1 MERPNSHLV
10 LEHINNIVIPGNQS
24 GIGGVMDYIEDYLI
38 TSDREHMF
46 VIALDDDNLPLNVN
60 MAHVGTINRSVA
72 SARDVVKP
80 ALLSKASQL
89 VVLHNHPSGD
99 TLPSNED
106 KLFTERLSNACH
118 SVGLSL
124 VEHYVVGLEKGKYSR
139 LIQTEETDR
148 LLTTNYQQPH
158 VSEVPVVN
166 LKLNHAVNA
175 TYSKTYNA
183 QEELESEI
191 KQFIDSQQENK
202 HYVFGFGTKNQLVSI
217 IGASDKVFSHPK
229 GMEMIRQRL
238 ILSNANKVV
247 FSHVKPLKNNA
258 EFLEHY
264 TWIEN
269 EKRHFDLFE
278 MNVLDAFVF
287 FKDKSL
293 SVSYAGVYDQTEFF
307 KYCQDNTIEQPA
319 ILREES
325 KKLTKEEMKQLP
337 IIEVAQ
343 SLGMNMIRSGREYYW
358 DEHDSLKINP
368 SKNRFS
374 WYSRDIHGD
383 TIKLVQTIREIPF
396 AQAVQFLQTGT
407 YTENHTPKVEPKQPF
422 IYPLKPYETTFEQAR
437 RYLVEERKLAPETVD
452 FFVSK
457 GSMVS
462 ANYKTK
468 DTPAEEVII
477 FQYKDYQ
484 DKIVGGSM
492 QGITPNKGLHPGKG
506 YLKKIL
512 FNSEGTAG
520 FKVDVGTPERLI
532 FFEAPIDLMSYY
544 ELNQDKLQNVR
555 LIAMDGLKE
564 VVISRALM
572 EFMAF
577 QHHTPA
583 EKLNASLSRVN
594 EYLDFVVEST
604 TFFEEPGNDQMITL
618 AVDNDEAGLKFIE
631 KLQDKGCVFQV
642 ELPEKPENLS
652 KMDWNALLYS
662 EKEKQNELSQEKD
675 MDVYVDDKL
684 TKHGLTVE
692 QKQHLTTFLETQV
705 PNITF
710 QTAFTWF
717 GQEREIYKLG
727 EFYITDRYAE
737 LDRLSPQKQ
746 VELLTKEVLESY
758 GKPISLVKKREYD
771 AFDPPAEDNEH
782 SESYDDRYDDPRFD
796 LDYIKSIFGYDD
808 TVDLSFY
815 KEHENHI
822 DFITNS
828 EKTKKALD
836 NKQEQKDAETNNG
849 DLPGNQEA
857 APLPEVS
864 ISQPLS
870 DWSPNQA
877 QSQPLLQFTIDG
889 ILPSTH
895 KNNYHPITAKE
906 LRKLNRYAQNIQHS
920 AEWYLN
926 NLADTKLIYLYSDG
940 HETGKVDITFGK
952 EHFMHLTGLLPQK
965 VGQTAEQTLLDF
977 AQGRGHFEHLLI
989 ANYNGAFEKLQVL
1002 PELQEIISSDA
1013 FYFDDLSDIEKL
1025 HRLNLDKAIRTSD
1038 KDLLLALRTVD
1049 DTVIPASLM
1058 RLKSSLN
1065 IQLDSILHKVI
1076 LGVYRERNGALEQL
1090 SINEEYIKDG
1100 GKEMMSILENREEI
1114 LEPIF
1119 QNIDSSVSDIEK
1131 IDRTKDSD
1139 GDGISDYDEIQQG
1152 TDPNNSRSN
1161 SKEKQQDNND
1171 VPISELIA
1179 NNDRLGLMT
1188 HLKEGMKQFAHSQQ
1202 YKTYLTA
1209 MSKFYHYSPR
1219 NLQLLLAQNPHI
1231 QQVASYQSW
1240 QKDFERQVVKGEKAL
1255 KVFVPLLVKQKD
1267 DNGNFIV
1274 DDNGEIQTRTIYKL
1288 GNVFDVSQTEGKALP
1303 QPVYRLESSVEGYK
1317 ELYQAIKYI
1326 NSQNDVSIHFD
1337 TLPGGVNGLY
1347 QPLENRIVIS
1357 NRGMSEAQI
1366 IKTLIHETAH
1376 AQLHQKGN
1384 VNQLS
1389 DEYAIQELRAESIA
1403 YVVANHYGIDTS
1415 EYSFGYLHVWS
1426 GDKVDYSDL
1435 EKSLTTIQQTS
1446 KQFIEK
1452 IDTTLEK
1459 IKSNTLQKNQF
1470 NVNLEKAK
1478 QAEAQTILNKSVGGD
1493 VTKKMITPTAE
1504 KS

>member
-24 GIGGVMDYIEDYLI
+24 GIGGVMEYIEDYLI
-38 TSDREHMF
+38 KSDREHMF
-46 VIALDDDNLPLNVN
+46 VIALDDDNVPLNVN

-72 SARDVVKP
+72 STRDVVKP
-80 ALLSKASQL
+80 ALLSKASKL

-99 TLPSNED
+99 VLPSTED
-106 KLFTERLSNACH
+106 KLFTERLSESCK

-124 VEHYVVGLEKGKYSR
+124 VEHYVVGLEKGEYSR
-139 LIQTEETDR
+139 LIQAEETDI
-148 LLTTNYQQPH
+148 LLTVSHQQPH
-158 VSEVPVVN
+158 VDEVPVVN
-166 LKLNHAVNA
+166 LTLNNAVNA
-175 TYSKTYNA
+175 TYSKTYGS
-183 QEELESEI
+183 QEELEPAI
-191 KQFIDSQQENK
+191 RQFIDQQAENK
-202 HYVFGFGTKNQLVSI
+202 HYAFGFGNKNQLVSI
-217 IGASDKVFSHPK
+217 VGASEKVFSSQK

-247 FSHVKPLKNNA
+247 FVHTKPLKNNA

-269 EKRHFDLFE
+269 EKKHFELFD
-278 MNVLDAFVF
+278 MKVLDAFVF

-293 SVSYAGVYDQTEFF
+293 SVLYPNYDNRQEFF
-307 KYCQDNTIEQPA
+307 NYSQEHAIEQQEIPQ
-319 ILREES
+319 EEI
-325 KKLTKEEMKQLP
+325 KKLTKEEIKQLP
-337 IIEVAQ
+337 ILEVAQ

-358 DEHDSLKINP
+358 DEHDSLRINP
-368 SKNRFS
+368 SKNIFS
-374 WYSRDIHGD
+374 WFSRDISGD
-383 TIKLVQTIREIPF
+383 TIKLVQTIKEVSY
-396 AQAVQFLQTGT
+396 AQAVQFLQMRT
-407 YTENHTPKVEPKQPF
+407 YTENYVPKAEPKKPF
-422 IYPLKPYETTFEQAR
+422 VYQLKQHETAFEHAK
-437 RYLVEERKLAPETVD
+437 RYLVNTRGLSPETVD

-457 GSMVS
+457 GAMVS
-462 ANYKTK
+462 AEYKTK
-468 DTPAEEVII
+468 DNPVEEVIV

-492 QGITPNKGLHPGKG
+492 QGITQNKELHSGKG
-506 YLKKIL
+506 YLKKIM
-512 FNSEGTAG
+512 FNSEGSAG

-564 VVISRALM
+564 VVIARALM
-572 EFMAF
+572 EFVAF
-577 QHHTPA
+577 KHNTPA
-583 EKLNASLSRVN
+583 EKLEGSLSRVN

-604 TFFEEPGNDQMITL
+604 TFFEETGNDQIITL

-631 KLQDKGCVFQV
+631 KLRDKGFVFRV
-642 ELPEKPENLS
+642 DLPENSEKLS
-652 KMDWNALLYS
+652 KIDWNGLLYN
-662 EKEKQNELSQEKD
+662 EKEKNKQLPFIEQEQHVTHNTKKGESIVGESIQNED
-675 MDVYVDDKL
+675 
-684 TKHGLTVE
+684 
-692 QKQHLTTFLETQV
+692 
-705 PNITF
+705 
-710 QTAFTWF
+710 
-717 GQEREIYKLG
+717 
-727 EFYITDRYAE
+727 
-737 LDRLSPQKQ
+737 
-746 VELLTKEVLESY
+746 
-758 GKPISLVKKREYD
+758 
-771 AFDPPAEDNEH
+771 
-782 SESYDDRYDDPRFD
+782 
-796 LDYIKSIFGYDD
+796 
-808 TVDLSFY
+808 
-815 KEHENHI
+815 
-822 DFITNS
+822 
-828 EKTKKALD
+828 TKKALD

-849 DLPGNQEA
+849 DLPDNQEA

-864 ISQPLS
+864 VSQPLS
-870 DWSPNQA
+870 DWSPNQT
-877 QSQPLLQFTIDG
+877 QSQLLLQFTIDG
-889 ILPSTH
+889 IIPSTH
-895 KNNYHPITAKE
+895 KNNYHLITDKE
-906 LRKLNRYAQNIQHS
+906 LRKLNRYAQNIQLS
-920 AEWYLN
+920 ADWYLK

-940 HETGKVDITFGK
+940 HETGEVEITFGK

-965 VGQTAEQTLLDF
+965 DGQTAEQTLLDF
-977 AQGRGHFEHLLI
+977 AQGRGHFDHMLI

-1013 FYFDDLSDIEKL
+1013 FYFDDLSDVEKL

-1058 RLKSSLN
+1058 RLKSNLN
-1065 IQLDSILHKVI
+1065 IQLDTTLHKII
-1076 LGVYRERNGALEQL
+1076 LGVYRERNGVLEQL

-1100 GKEMMSILENREEI
+1100 GKELMSILENREVT
-1114 LEPIF
+1114 LEPNHDI
-1119 QNIDSSVSDIEK
+1119 NKNESVVEE

-1152 TDPNNSRSN
+1152 TDPNNPSSN

-1179 NNDRLGLMT
+1179 NNDRAGLMT
-1188 HLKEGMKQFAHSQQ
+1188 HLKEGMRQFAHSEQ

-1219 NLQLLLAQNPHI
+1219 NLQLLLAQNPYV

-1240 QKDFERQVVKGEKAL
+1240 QKDFERQVVKGAKAL

-1274 DDNGEIQTRTIYKL
+1274 DENGEIQTRTIFKL

-1303 QPVYRLESSVEGYK
+1303 QPIYRLESSVEGYK
-1317 ELYQAIKYI
+1317 ELYQAIKHI
-1326 NSQNDVSIHFD
+1326 NAQNGVSIHFD
-1337 TLPGGVNGLY
+1337 TLPKDVNGLY

-1357 NRGMSEAQI
+1357 NHGMSEAQI

-1384 VNQLS
+1384 VDQLS
-1389 DEYAIQELRAESIA
+1389 DEYAIQELQAESIA

-1504 KS
+1504 KF